1 MNTDTLLEFR
11 RNEPAPEA
19 VINDVEKRFGV
30 AFPESYR
37 EFLLVSNGGEGPV
50 GVNGYAML
58 WKVEELFDFNQSYEV
73 EKYAHGLLLF
83 GSDGGGEAF
92 ALDLV
97 KAPVEFVSVPFV
109 GMDRSLAQPLGN
121 TFEAFIESLGAS

>member
-1 MNTDTLLEFR
+1 MNTDALLEFR
-11 RNEPAPEA
+11 RNDPAPEA
-19 VINDVEKRFGV
+19 LINDVEKRFGV
-30 AFPESYR
+30 TFPESYR
-37 EFLLVSNGGEGPV
+37 EFLSVSNGGEGPV
-50 GVNGYAML
+50 GVNGYATL
-58 WKVEELFDFNQSYEV
+58 WKVDQLFDFNQSYEV
-73 EKYAHGLLLF
+73 EKYAQGLLLF

-92 ALDLV
+92 ALDLA